1 MASKRMSQPGASAN
15 ARQAVRT
22 KSGPAA
28 SSRPRTRTAA
38 KSADASA
45 RPSARA
51 VYRWWLAPAVIVG
64 VLVLFVITYYPVAR
78 VQYSEVR
85 QRSRLQTELTA
96 IQQRNKRLSTQVA
109 RLKTPE
115 GVEEEARTQL
125 GMVKAGESVG
135 VVLDGDEATATTPA
149 GAPRI
154 DSDRITQAP
163 AGPWTAFWDA
173 VFGVKTQ

>member
-15 ARQAVRT
+15 ARQAARS
-22 KSGPAA
+22 KSGAAA

-38 KSADASA
+38 SPAVASA
-45 RPSARA
+45 RPSARS
-51 VYRWWLAPAVIVG
+51 VYRWWLAPAAVVG
-64 VLVLFVITYYPVAR
+64 VLALFVIAYYPVAR

-85 QRSRLQTELTA
+85 QRSRLQAELSA

-115 GVEEEARTQL
+115 GVEEQARTQL
-125 GMVKAGESVG
+125 GMVKAGESVA
-135 VVLDGDEATATTPA
+135 VVLDGDETTATTAA
-149 GAPRI
+149 GAPQI
-154 DSDRITQAP
+154 DSDRIAQQP